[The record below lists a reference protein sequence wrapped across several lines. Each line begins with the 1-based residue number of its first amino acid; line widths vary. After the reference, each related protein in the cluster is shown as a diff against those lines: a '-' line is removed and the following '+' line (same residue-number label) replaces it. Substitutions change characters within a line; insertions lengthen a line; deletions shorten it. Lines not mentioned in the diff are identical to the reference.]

1 MGSAAAL
8 LLMLL
13 LVVAKPKP
21 NQTAQV
27 MNATGANQP
36 QITAK
41 TVFNLFRQRR
51 MWMFILYVI
60 GVACVYDVFDQQ
72 FATFFKPSSPRRRRH
87 SRLWFRDDGGEVC
100 NAIIMFCSPWII
112 NRIGAKIRC

>member
-1 MGSAAAL
+1 STGGILFGIDPSYVFWMGSAAAL

-27 MNATGANQP
+27 MNALGANQP

-41 TVFNLFRQRR
+41 TVFTLFRQRR

-60 GVACVYDVFDQQ
+60 GVA
-72 FATFFKPSSPRRRRH
+72 
-87 SRLWFRDDGGEVC
+87 
-100 NAIIMFCSPWII
+100 
-112 NRIGAKIRC
+112 